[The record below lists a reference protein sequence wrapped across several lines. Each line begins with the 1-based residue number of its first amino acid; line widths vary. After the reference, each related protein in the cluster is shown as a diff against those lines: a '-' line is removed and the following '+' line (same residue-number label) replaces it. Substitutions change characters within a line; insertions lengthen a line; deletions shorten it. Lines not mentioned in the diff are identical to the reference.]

1 VRNILDFPKQFDP
14 PATVLTL
21 AQNYRSNQA
30 ILDAANAV
38 IGLAKER
45 FTKDLFTNRRGGARP
60 SLVTV
65 ADEDAQVN
73 WVADRILEQR
83 EAGVALRQQAV
94 LFRAA
99 HHSDALEVELQRR
112 NIPFVKYG
120 GLRFLEAAHVKDAL
134 SCLRWAENPKDGLAV
149 FRVVQLLPGIGPQ
162 YAERLWQALAKGD
175 AGLGETLVGFVPP
188 CAAQDDW
195 PRLVELMQRLGSA
208 ATPWPGQ
215 MGLVRRWYEPI
226 LETLYDNARTRLGD
240 LDQLE
245 RLADAAPTRERFLS
259 ELILDPPEAV
269 GTEAGPPHLDEDFLI
284 LSTIHSAKGQ
294 EWDTVFVLNMADGC
308 IPSDM
313 ATGNPDEIE
322 EERRLLYVAMTRAKN
337 TLALV
342 HPLRF
347 FVRQQSRYG
356 DRHVFTPRSR
366 FLPESLLDRFDC
378 CAPAGAEAAE
388 ERAAPG
394 GARVDVA
401 SRLRGMWS

>member
-1 VRNILDFPKQFDP
+1 
-14 PATVLTL
+14 
-21 AQNYRSNQA
+21 
-30 ILDAANAV
+30 
-38 IGLAKER
+38 
-45 FTKDLFTNRRGGARP
+45 
-60 SLVTV
+60 
-65 ADEDAQVN
+65 
-73 WVADRILEQR
+73 
-83 EAGVALRQQAV
+83 

-134 SCLRWAENPKDGLAV
+134 SCLRWAENPRDGLAV

-162 YAERLWQALAKGD
+162 YAERLWQTLAK
-175 AGLGETLVGFVPP
+175 AGASLGETLAGFAPP
-188 CAAQDDW
+188 AAAQEDW
-195 PRLVELMQRLGSA
+195 PRLVELMQRLSNP

-215 MGLVRRWYEPI
+215 MGLVRRWYEPT

-294 EWDTVFVLNMADGC
+294 EWDTVFVLNVADGC

-313 ATGNPDEIE
+313 ATGNADEIE

-347 FVRQQSRYG
+347 FVRQQTRYG

-378 CAPAGAEAAE
+378 CSPAGAETAE
-388 ERAAPG
+388 EASAPG

-401 SRLRGMWS
+401 ARLRGMWS

>member
-1 VRNILDFPKQFDP
+1 
-14 PATVLTL
+14 
-21 AQNYRSNQA
+21 
-30 ILDAANAV
+30 
-38 IGLAKER
+38 
-45 FTKDLFTNRRGGARP
+45 
-60 SLVTV
+60 
-65 ADEDAQVN
+65 
-73 WVADRILEQR
+73 
-83 EAGVALRQQAV
+83 
-94 LFRAA
+94 
-99 HHSDALEVELQRR
+99 
-112 NIPFVKYG
+112 
-120 GLRFLEAAHVKDAL
+120 
-134 SCLRWAENPKDGLAV
+134 
-149 FRVVQLLPGIGPQ
+149 LPGIGPQ